1 MGETTTSLVRKDRVS
16 AELGGP
22 DYRIGWRWLDRQFTR
37 IAVLPTAIVMLAIF
51 GLPLLFSLY
60 LSLQGWSIDQS
71 LFGGRFAGLANYDDL
86 LTDPDFIGSLLLT
99 LGYTLATVAA
109 EMGLGL
115 GIALLLNVD
124 LPLIGFFRTA
134 LVVPMMM
141 TPIVAAFCWKLLL
154 DPDHGVIDYWI
165 GQHIVWLGQ
174 PGTARLSVSVVNV
187 WQNAPYVAIL
197 LLAGLR
203 SLPHEPM
210 EAASIDGAG
219 RLQAFWHVTL
229 PLLQPYML
237 VALLLRTIFEFRA
250 FDNVYVLTSGG
261 PADATMLLSMF
272 TYMASFVRFDLSL
285 GAAASW
291 LMLVIS
297 LLLCLLFIAV
307 IRRRG
312 TGA

>member
-1 MGETTTSLVRKDRVS
+1 V
-16 AELGGP
+16 
-22 DYRIGWRWLDRQFTR
+22 
-37 IAVLPTAIVMLAIF
+37 
-51 GLPLLFSLY
+51 
-60 LSLQGWSIDQS
+60 
-71 LFGGRFAGLANYDDL
+71 
-86 LTDPDFIGSLLLT
+86 
-99 LGYTLATVAA
+99 VAA

-115 GIALLLNVD
+115 AMALMLNVD
-124 LPLIGFFRTA
+124 LPLIGVFRTA

-154 DPDHGVIDYWI
+154 DPDHGVIDYWL

-174 PGTARLSVSVVNV
+174 TNTALLSVAIVNV

-203 SLPHEPM
+203 SLPSDPV
-210 EAASIDGAG
+210 EAASIDGAN
-219 RLQAFWHVTL
+219 RLQIFWHVTL
-229 PLLQPYML
+229 PLLQPFVL
-237 VALLLRTIFEFRA
+237 VALVLRTIFEFRS

-261 PADATMLLSMF
+261 PANATMVLSMF
-272 TYMASFVRFDLSL
+272 TYLASFVRFDLSL

-312 TGA
+312 TL